1 MVPAVAR
8 AEFLVGR
15 LVGEE
20 RLHALDL
27 KLHFNI
33 GGELVYH
40 FFHSKSDLLLR
51 IEGRADRSEEVGI
64 VGVNNVLLVEIQGAD
79 KGDLELGKEVQGTS
93 EKGNMSTNR
102 FAAGKAGDR
111 LVYHSLKDGRS
122 KVFLCR
128 AFVD

>member
-15 LVGEE
+15 LVGKEG
-20 RLHALDL
+20 LHAFNL
-27 KLHFNI
+27 KLHFDV

-40 FFHSKSDLLLR
+40 FFHCIGNLLLR

-64 VGVNNVLLVEIQGAD
+64 VGVNNVFLVEIQGTD

-93 EKGNMSTNR
+93 EEGNMSTDR